1 MCYSNTNLARGVQKI
16 IIKEKINMELNNI
29 ALTSKENVEM
39 MMLSYLIKHPTDY
52 PQLNEEFF
60 SKSEHK
66 TLLRHVRNFI
76 DPITRDAL
84 LTLMPNQKEKIDFIL
99 KLDCNEPKKFVELLS
114 KFSLLR
120 KVPQEYLT
128 DFLVEEENAIGEKVV
143 YFSKWYETAS
153 GEELKDYLKQKELD
167 KNKSIICTSNI
178 KFCYPEELPN
188 AHIQNE
194 WLIDNMLKQNVF
206 SELVAVQKC
215 GKTQMA
221 MELAACVQNGLPFLG
236 HNTIKKDVLYID
248 WETDEC
254 EILDRSKKL
263 ENFIK
268 KNYKVDDYEQYKLIS
283 LSCEPNTKL
292 EYILEAIRVEREKNE
307 NIGLIIFDNFY
318 SLALDIDANALNEVV
333 ARLKEIKNGCGPNV
347 ATLLVN
353 HTNKEQS
360 RSSTNPTFSSIMTSA
375 FGSNAHGMFT
385 NELIYIRKM
394 EDGVEVWV
402 AGRHVSD
409 VYSIPCVQ
417 DKESFF
423 FSPVDVVVGKIEE
436 KDFKMVDNYL
446 NSVGSGISKK
456 GKKSWSSFKSKF
468 GSRFPRAVLEE
479 AGYVFTNENKN
490 IYISVREV

>member
-1 MCYSNTNLARGVQKI
+1 
-16 IIKEKINMELNNI
+16 
-29 ALTSKENVEM
+29 
-39 MMLSYLIKHPTDY
+39 
-52 PQLNEEFF
+52 
-60 SKSEHK
+60 
-66 TLLRHVRNFI
+66 
-76 DPITRDAL
+76 
-84 LTLMPNQKEKIDFIL
+84 
-99 KLDCNEPKKFVELLS
+99 
-114 KFSLLR
+114 
-120 KVPQEYLT
+120 
-128 DFLVEEENAIGEKVV
+128 
-143 YFSKWYETAS
+143 
-153 GEELKDYLKQKELD
+153 
-167 KNKSIICTSNI
+167 
-178 KFCYPEELPN
+178 
-188 AHIQNE
+188 
-194 WLIDNMLKQNVF
+194 
-206 SELVAVQKC
+206 
-215 GKTQMA
+215 MA

-263 ENFIK
+263 EDFIK

-292 EYILEAIRVEREKNE
+292 EYILEAIRVEREKNK
-307 NIGLIIFDNFY
+307 NIGLIVFDNFY

-417 DKESFF
+417 DKESYF

-446 NSVGSGISKK
+446 NSIGNGISKK